1 MTLKS
6 VIIQFLEA
14 ACCLLR
20 EELHKVDKKIFV
32 THNNE
37 DMIEVYAD
45 IMLKAYVPK
54 RFDGWDVKFNE
65 WDGEDITYDL
75 DQELSG

>member
-14 ACCLLR
+14 ACDHLR
-20 EELHKVDKKIFV
+20 QELQKVGQKFFV
-32 THNNE
+32 THDNE
-37 DMIEVYAD
+37 GTIEVYAD

-54 RFDGWDVKFNE
+54 KYDGWDVELNE